1 MNKVKITV
9 FTPTYN
15 RAYTLER
22 LYKSLLNQTCYDF
35 EWLIVDDGSTD
46 GTSALI
52 DSFQNNQLF
61 DVRYYRQENNGKHV
75 AINKGVSLAQG
86 DLFFIVDSDDY
97 LTINS
102 IETIITWENS
112 ISDKSSFAGI
122 AGNKGFTNESIIGR
136 TFSGKYVDATSLERD
151 KYHIEGDK
159 AEVFYTNILK
169 QFPFPVFD
177 GERFITENVV
187 WYRIAAE
194 GYRLRWFN
202 EIIYIA
208 EYLEDGL
215 SAKQIQLYADN
226 PKGFA
231 LSIKQKIKYRDY
243 GKKQIDAE
251 YFDYYQIV
259 KRRIT
264 LHEAAEY
271 LEINP
276 FRLISAIVLFYGR
289 VAINKAIK
297 RKIDD

>member
-1 MNKVKITV
+1 MNKVKVTV

-22 LYKSLLNQTCYDF
+22 LYKSLLNQTSYDF

-46 GTSALI
+46 NTSELI
-52 DSFQNNQLF
+52 KSFQNNQLF
-61 DVRYYRQENNGKHV
+61 DVRYYKQKNSGKHV

-215 SAKQIQLYADN
+215 SARQIKLYADN

-231 LSIKQKIKYRDY
+231 LSIKQNIKYLDY
-243 GKKQIDAE
+243 SKAQIDAA

-259 KRRIT
+259 KDKVT
-264 LHEAAEY
+264 LKRAAEY
-271 LEINP
+271 LEIGQLY
-276 FRLISAIVLFYGR
+276 LIKSIALFYCR
-289 VAINKAIK
+289 AAVNKVFK
-297 RKIDD
+297 GTKDG

>member
-22 LYKSLLNQTCYDF
+22 LYKSLMNQTCYDF

-46 GTSALI
+46 DTSTLTE
-52 DSFQNNQLF
+52 SFKQNKLF
-61 DVRYYRQENNGKHV
+61 DVRYYRQENSGKHV

-264 LHEAAEY
+264 LHKAAEY
-271 LEINP
+271 LEISP
-276 FRLISAIVLFYGR
+276 FRLISAIVLFYSR

-297 RKIDD
+297 REKDD

>member
-61 DVRYYRQENNGKHV
+61 DVRYYRQENSGKHI
-75 AINKGVSLAQG
+75 AINNGVDLAKGE
-86 DLFFIVDSDDY
+86 LFFIVDSDDY

-112 ISDKSSFAGI
+112 INDKSNFAGI

-194 GYRLRWFN
+194 GYKLRWFN

-215 SAKQIQLYADN
+215 SAKQIQLYVDN

-231 LSIKQKIKYRDY
+231 LSIKQKIKYQDL

-264 LHEAAEY
+264 LHKAAEY
-271 LEINP
+271 LEISP
-276 FRLISAIVLFYGR
+276 FRLISAIVLFYSR

-297 RKIDD
+297 REKDD

>member
-22 LYKSLLNQTCYDF
+22 LYKSLMNQPCYDF

-46 GTSALI
+46 DTSTLTE
-52 DSFQNNQLF
+52 SFKQNKLF
-61 DVRYYRQENNGKHV
+61 DVRYYRQENSGKHV

-231 LSIKQKIKYRDY
+231 LSIKHKIKYRDY

-264 LHEAAEY
+264 LHKAAVY
-271 LEINP
+271 LGIRP
-276 FRLISAIVLFYGR
+276 LRLISAIVLFYHR
-289 VAINKAIK
+289 VSINKVFNKGK
-297 RKIDD
+297 R

>member
-1 MNKVKITV
+1 M
-9 FTPTYN
+9 
-15 RAYTLER
+15 
-22 LYKSLLNQTCYDF
+22 
-35 EWLIVDDGSTD
+35 
-46 GTSALI
+46 
-52 DSFQNNQLF
+52 
-61 DVRYYRQENNGKHV
+61 
-75 AINKGVSLAQG
+75 
-86 DLFFIVDSDDY
+86 FFIVDSDDY

-112 ISDKSSFAGI
+112 INDKSNFAGI

-151 KYHIEGDK
+151 RYHIEGDK
-159 AEVFYTNILK
+159 AEVFYTNVLK

-194 GYRLRWFN
+194 GYKLRWFN

-264 LHEAAEY
+264 LHKAAEY
-271 LEINP
+271 LEISP
-276 FRLISAIVLFYGR
+276 FRLISAIVLFYSR
-289 VAINKAIK
+289 VAINKVFK
-297 RKIDD
+297 KGKI